1 MTDKHPLHINQIR
14 LEHALPAVFADQPH
28 RPSQVWEGDVVL
40 ERGKTYIIAAASG
53 TGKSSLCAYI
63 YGARRDYSGHICFDG
78 QDVSAFSIGHWLS
91 LRRTAL
97 AYLPQELDLFP
108 ELSAWQNIELKR
120 RLTDFTPQSRVEEWL
135 RQLGIADRR
144 DFPVGKMSIGQQQ
157 RVGIIRSLCQ
167 PFDFILLDEATNAL
181 DARNERAIVENLA
194 EFYRGR
200 TVVVVA
206 HRLSTVR
213 DADRIIVLDGGR
225 VAETGTHASLIARR
239 GVYHNLVKNLL
250 ELGN

>member
-1 MTDKHPLHINQIR
+1 MTDKNPLHINNIR
-14 LEHALPAVFADQPH
+14 LEHTLPAVFSDQPH
-28 RPSQVWEGDVVL
+28 RLSQVWEGDVVL

-63 YGARRDYSGHICFDG
+63 YGSRRDYSGHIYFDG
-78 QDVSAFSIGHWLS
+78 RDVAGFDIDHWLA

-167 PFDFILLDEATNAL
+167 PFDFIFLDEPVSHLDADNNRLAARMILDEARRQGA
-181 DARNERAIVENLA
+181 A
-194 EFYRGR
+194 
-200 TVVVVA
+200 VVA
-206 HRLSTVR
+206 TSVGNHL
-213 DADRIIVLDGGR
+213 AIPEPI
-225 VAETGTHASLIARR
+225 
-239 GVYHNLVKNLL
+239 LL
-250 ELGN
+250 EL